1 MKNPRLIRLGLLFL
15 SVLLYLVLIICVL
28 GILMM
33 LTGGGHMTVPIEE
46 YYPVVGVGI
55 LAGLVLKVV
64 SRIRKDLKAKHL
76 TNDSDE
82 Y

>member
-1 MKNPRLIRLGLLFL
+1 
-15 SVLLYLVLIICVL
+15 
-28 GILMM
+28 MM

>member
-1 MKNPRLIRLGLLFL
+1 MKNSRLIQLGLLVF
-15 SVLLYLVLIICVL
+15 SILLYLVLIICVL
-28 GILMM
+28 GILLM

-55 LAGLVLKVV
+55 LTGLILKVV
-64 SRIRKDLKAKHL
+64 SRIRKNLKAKQL
-76 TNDSDE
+76 TDNSDE

>member
-1 MKNPRLIRLGLLFL
+1 MKNPRLVQLGLLVF
-15 SVLLYLVLIICVL
+15 SILLYLVLIICVL
-28 GILMM
+28 GILLM

-55 LAGLVLKVV
+55 LTGLILKVV
-64 SRIRKDLKAKHL
+64 SRIRKKLKAKQL
-76 TNDSDE
+76 TDNSDE